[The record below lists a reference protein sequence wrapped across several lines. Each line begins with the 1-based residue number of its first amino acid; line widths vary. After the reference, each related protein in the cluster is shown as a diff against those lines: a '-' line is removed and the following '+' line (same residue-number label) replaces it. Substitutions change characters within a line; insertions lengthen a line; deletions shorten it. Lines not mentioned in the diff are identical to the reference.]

1 MYYSLFPL
9 KCMCDLPGIRWLDFS
24 LCFVGGEMVNPVKFR
39 PMLLSITTVK
49 TKRNKYTNQFNIL
62 IYSYV

>member
-9 KCMCDLPGIRWLDFS
+9 KSMCDLPGIRWIDFS
-24 LCFVGGEMVNPVKFR
+24 LCFVGGEMVNPVNFR
-39 PMLLSITTVK
+39 